1 MIYQSRGRIFA
12 SSGSFSIRYKASSIR
27 PTIRMPIIRLA
38 TVSWL
43 WGDLYQLTGS
53 ILYLKI
59 FSKSTILIALITTR
73 IEIFLIDLQTE
84 EVSKRT
90 YSPTDYLQINNRE
103 ILFGEKQHLTIFNE
117 SSDAII
123 TFKTDLFF
131 NKRGFLLFYR
141 GNYKLNNTTLDQTF
155 LKT

>member
-1 MIYQSRGRIFA
+1 MILLDRLVDL
-12 SSGSFSIRYKASSIR
+12 SIERTNICEQRLIQHPVQGFIYSPNYPNAYN
-27 PTIRMPIIRLA
+27 PT
-38 TVSWL
+38 S
-43 WGDLYQLTGS
+43 YCQLT
-53 ILYLKI
+53 LRRPLP
-59 FSKSTILIALITTR
+59 TDR

-123 TFKTDLFF
+123 TFKTDLLF

-141 GNYKLNNTTLDQTF
+141 GT
-155 LKT
+155 

>member
-1 MIYQSRGRIFA
+1 MIQHPVRGFIH
-12 SSGSFSIRYKASSIR
+12 SPNYPNSYDSTSYC
-27 PTIRMPIIRLA
+27 
-38 TVSWL
+38 
-43 WGDLYQLTGS
+43 QLT
-53 ILYLKI
+53 LKRPVQ
-59 FSKSTILIALITTR
+59 TDR

-103 ILFGEKQHLTIFNE
+103 ILFGEKKYLIVFNE

-131 NKRGFLLFYR
+131 NKRGFLIFYQGRLF
-141 GNYKLNNTTLDQTF
+141 
-155 LKT
+155 